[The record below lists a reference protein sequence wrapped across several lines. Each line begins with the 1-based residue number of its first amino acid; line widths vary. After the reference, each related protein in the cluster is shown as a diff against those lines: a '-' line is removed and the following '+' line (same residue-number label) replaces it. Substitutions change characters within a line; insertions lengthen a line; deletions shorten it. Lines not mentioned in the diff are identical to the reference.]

1 MTLLKRRKK
10 TISTVYIIYYSVQ
23 TQKRIIASHIKIKTK
38 MKVKNLLLAGLAVAA
53 MTACSNNDEVIDNGS
68 QLTGEKAS
76 MQIKLKFSDITRG
89 VTQGG
94 NDKGENVEFKA
105 TTITALLVY
114 GGTERVVYPDIK
126 LQEVSGNTNIATT
139 NPFSVA
145 AGNNVEVYVFVNPVS
160 NSLKDLTSKN
170 LKTMTI
176 GTQSLPSKSID
187 YLTSGIAQSDNFMM
201 SNEGGKAGK
210 VDIIAGSADNEVAV
224 SVERICAKL
233 DERSG
238 LESYSLKN
246 QSAKGKAI
254 TIKMINHT
262 YTNLNSDSY
271 ILGGNES
278 SWAGGFLQAY
288 DANALPTTYTWKACS
303 APEGEEAISSAVTYC
318 LENTQ
323 NTDIAEY
330 TSVLYEGQVYFGDS
344 KTAAPTFYVANKFE
358 KVEGANEDKAV
369 AYIYEDWASLK
380 ADFQNLDDQYETNQA
395 ELAKFGVKMYKEGK
409 CYYVAP
415 IQHEGKGNTILRNN
429 WYQLTVNTINDLGN
443 TIPTVPPT
451 DEPEAKLTLKVS
463 IKPWA
468 VQINSIDL

>member
-1 MTLLKRRKK
+1 
-10 TISTVYIIYYSVQ
+10 
-23 TQKRIIASHIKIKTK
+23 

-114 GGTERVVYPDIK
+114 GGTERVVYPEIK

-233 DERSG
+233 DERSV

-358 KVEGANEDKAV
+358 KSREQMKIKLWRTSMKTG
-369 AYIYEDWASLK
+369 
-380 ADFQNLDDQYETNQA
+380 
-395 ELAKFGVKMYKEGK
+395 LA
-409 CYYVAP
+409 
-415 IQHEGKGNTILRNN
+415 
-429 WYQLTVNTINDLGN
+429 
-443 TIPTVPPT
+443 
-451 DEPEAKLTLKVS
+451 
-463 IKPWA
+463 
-468 VQINSIDL
+468 